1 MTVVISRSDL
11 QKNLSSIGRIENGC
25 GCGVGPKDGG
35 VLEFILLKNRSI
47 LFFLGSPLGKYP
59 HLLHSFESKL
69 TLTVKQLLTFATP
82 FGEGL

>member
-1 MTVVISRSDL
+1 MTIVISRSDL

-47 LFFLGSPLGKYP
+47 LFFLGSPQGKDP
-59 HLLHSFESKL
+59 HLLRSFESKL
-69 TLTVKQLLTFATP
+69 TLTVKQLLTFAAP

>member
-1 MTVVISRSDL
+1 MTIVISRSDL
-11 QKNLSSIGRIENGC
+11 QKILSSIRIENGC

-47 LFFLGSPLGKYP
+47 LFFLGSPLGKDP